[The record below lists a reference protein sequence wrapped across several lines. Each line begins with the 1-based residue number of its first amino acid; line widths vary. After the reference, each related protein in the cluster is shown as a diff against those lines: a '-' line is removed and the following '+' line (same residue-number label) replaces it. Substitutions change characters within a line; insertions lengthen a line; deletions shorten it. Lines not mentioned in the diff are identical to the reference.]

1 MTAPDAPSPRPRSAR
16 GLVLRVLPW
25 LITLACFAYLYRRI
39 DAAAGPE
46 RSPFA
51 YLADVFGSV
60 PWTQWLAL
68 MLPYSLLY
76 LAVDTLVLWRAV
88 NWFNTK
94 VSYASLLPVR
104 ASAYIL
110 SILNEQV
117 GKGAIAVYLN
127 RTRGVPGWQVGSSML
142 FIMFCEFYYLLS
154 WATLGYALE
163 HERLP
168 AVFGAIPWI
177 AGAALAFFVAFVA
190 FFRAERVPFGA
201 ALRERDLLRAFRRA
215 RPSQYATIVLLRSP
229 AMIAAIW
236 VYSRCAALFGVEI
249 PLATMLGL
257 LPAIF
262 FGTLVPGPF
271 RAVAVALWPTL
282 FPDHATEM
290 TAFGFV
296 QHNSFVLF
304 NAAIGLLFLRR
315 ANRELFGAVSPDAE
329 RA

>member
-1 MTAPDAPSPRPRSAR
+1 MSDATSEATREPRRTARWVHLLSW
-16 GLVLRVLPW
+16 G
-25 LITLACFAYLYRRI
+25 ITLVCFAYLYRRI
-39 DAAAGPE
+39 GAAAGPGE
-46 RSPFA
+46 SPLG
-51 YLADVFGSV
+51 YLAKIFAEV

-68 MLPYSLLY
+68 MLPYSLLF
-76 LAVDTLVLWRAV
+76 LAVDTLVLWRAI
-88 NWFNTK
+88 NWFNAP
-94 VSYASLLPVR
+94 VAYGSLLPVR

-127 RTRGVPGWQVGSSML
+127 RTRGVPGWQVGSSLL

-154 WATLGYALE
+154 WALIGCLFTWAL
-163 HERLP
+163 LP
-168 AVFGAIPWI
+168 AVFHAIPWI
-177 AGAALAFFVAFVA
+177 AAGALLFFAGFVGW
-190 FFRAERVPFGA
+190 FRSHRVPFGA
-201 ALRERDLLRAFRRA
+201 KLRERDLLRSFRLA
-215 RPSQYATIVLLRSP
+215 RPHQYAMIVLLRSP
-229 AMIAAIW
+229 AMLGAVF

-249 PLATMLGL
+249 PLGQMLGF

-282 FPDHATEM
+282 FPEHAAEM

-304 NAAIGLLFLRR
+304 NAALGLLFLRR
-315 ANRELFGAVSPDAE
+315 ANRELFAGA

>member
-1 MTAPDAPSPRPRSAR
+1 VSDATSEATSNPRRPAR
-16 GLVLRVLPW
+16 WVHLLSWG
-25 LITLACFAYLYRRI
+25 ITLVCFAYLYRRI
-39 DAAAGPE
+39 GAAAGPGE
-46 RSPFA
+46 SPLG
-51 YLADVFGSV
+51 YLAKIFAEV

-68 MLPYSLLY
+68 MLPYSLLF
-76 LAVDTLVLWRAV
+76 LAVDTLVLWRAI
-88 NWFNTK
+88 NWFNAPVAYT
-94 VSYASLLPVR
+94 SLLPVR

-127 RTRGVPGWQVGSSML
+127 RTRGVPGWQVGSSLL

-154 WATLGYALE
+154 WALIGCLFTWAL
-163 HERLP
+163 LP
-168 AVFGAIPWI
+168 AVFHAIPWI
-177 AGAALAFFVAFVA
+177 AAGALLFFAGFVWW
-190 FFRAERVPFGA
+190 FRSHRVPFGA
-201 ALRERDLLRAFRRA
+201 KLRERDLLRSFRLA
-215 RPSQYATIVLLRSP
+215 RPHQYAMIVLLRSP
-229 AMIAAIW
+229 AMLGAVF

-249 PLATMLGL
+249 PLGQMLGF

-282 FPDHATEM
+282 FPEHAAEM

-304 NAAIGLLFLRR
+304 NAALGLLFLRR
-315 ANRELFGAVSPDAE
+315 ANRELFAGA